1 MFSKITGR
9 ISKPLSVFDKIGL
22 GSKYRVGGGGGGTA
36 FQHTEWKKNATSQGT
51 RKPRI
56 NILHPQLGGKKEGTV
71 N

>member
-22 GSKYRVGGGGGGTA
+22 GSKSRVVGAA